1 MDANDR
7 IIIPTPNWQHK
18 TFTLRVYTAARPY
31 RRIKYRTC
39 PMNEVDFCKA
49 YLGQWDWG
57 EYLDNK
63 KGDNI
68 TDTVKDG
75 KEGENE

>member
-1 MDANDR
+1 M
-7 IIIPTPNWQHK
+7 
-18 TFTLRVYTAARPY
+18 V
-31 RRIKYRTC
+31 KYRTC

-63 KGDNI
+63 KGYGYVNNLI
-68 TDTVKDG
+68 ADTIKDR